1 MVKALVLGDSIAMGY
16 DGHTTVSTPWPAYI
30 ANKLGWEVDNKAIG
44 GTCVVNGGNSLL
56 TRLESFTY
64 SNYDRIFLSYGTNDY
79 GLANVSLD
87 DFNKGYE
94 RAIKY
99 IKGSAPNT
107 IVYIVLPIQSWLLTD
122 SMDVPNSQGI
132 TQNQLC
138 NAERSLAIRTGCLF
152 YDWRDNP
159 VVNERNR
166 TTYLGDSVLHPTQN
180 TYNLLAIALIERMIN
195 VADLTNIFNTMDDAG
210 TKINGN
216 FEALN
221 QELENY
227 VTSTGEQTSG
237 VSALNGANFFGNG
250 VHWSKETIG
259 KINILTVYF
268 QMNASIPSFTDK
280 KLISIEALSEVPLAG
295 VQTTTLSFS
304 QEGKSYMINVH
315 PEDHSISISNNNDTD
330 VSNVYMR
337 SSFWLM
343 WLE

>member
-1 MVKALVLGDSIAMGY
+1 MVKALVLGDSIAEGNN
-16 DGHTTVSTPWPAYI
+16 GHTIVSTPWPAYV

-44 GTCVVNGGNSLL
+44 GTSLVNGGNSLL

-64 SNYDRIFLSYGTNDY
+64 SNYDRIFLAYGTNDY
-79 GLANVSLD
+79 GLSNVSLD

-99 IKGSAPNT
+99 IKGSAPNA
-107 IVYIVLPIQSWLLTD
+107 IVYLVLPIQSWSLTD

-138 NAERSLAIRTGCLF
+138 NAERSLAIRTGCSF

-195 VADLTNIFNTMDDAG
+195 VADLVNIFNTMDDGG
-210 TKINGN
+210 TKINDN

-221 QELENY
+221 QELANY
-227 VTSTGEQTSG
+227 ATSTGEQTSG
-237 VSALNGANFFGNG
+237 VSALNGAASVS
-250 VHWSKETIG
+250 VHWTKETIG
-259 KINILTVYF
+259 KINILTVF
-268 QMNASIPSFTDK
+268 FEMTASITSFQDK
-280 KLISIEALSEVPLAG
+280 KLISIEALSEVPEAG

-304 QEGKSYMINVH
+304 QEGKSYIIKIH
-315 PEDHSISISNNNDTD
+315 PSDHSISIANNNNAD
-330 VSNVYMR
+330 VSNAYMG
-337 SSFWLM
+337 SSFWVM
-343 WLE
+343 WFS

>member
-1 MVKALVLGDSIAMGY
+1 MVKALVLGDSIAEGY
-16 DGHTTVSTPWPAYI
+16 DGHTIVSTPWPAYI
-30 ANKLGWEVDNKAIG
+30 ANKLGWEVDNKSIG
-44 GTCVVNGGNSLL
+44 ATSLVNGGNSLL
-56 TRLESFTY
+56 TRLESLTY
-64 SNYDRIFLSYGTNDY
+64 SNYDRIFLAYGTNDY

-94 RAIKY
+94 RAVKY
-99 IKGSAPNT
+99 IKGSAPNA

-166 TTYLGDSVLHPTQN
+166 TTYLGDTVLHPTQN

-195 VADLTNIFNTMDDAG
+195 VADLTNIFNTMDDGG
-210 TKINGN
+210 TKINDN

-221 QELENY
+221 QELANY

-237 VSALNGANFFGNG
+237 VSALNGASLVN

-259 KINILTVYF
+259 KINILTIYF
-268 QMNASIPSFTDK
+268 EISATVPSFVGKD
-280 KLISIEALSEVPLAG
+280 LISIEALSEVPTSG

-304 QEGKSYMINVH
+304 QEDKSYMININ
-315 PEDHSISISNNNDTD
+315 PQTHSISVINNNSTD
-330 VSNVYMR
+330 SSNAYMK
-337 SSFWLM
+337 SAFWLM
-343 WLE
+343 WFA

>member
-1 MVKALVLGDSIAMGY
+1 MVKALVLGDSIAQGY
-16 DGHTTVSTPWPAYI
+16 DGHTIVSTPWPAYV

-44 GTCVVNGGNSLL
+44 GTSVVNGENSLL
-56 TRLESFTY
+56 KRLENFTY
-64 SNYDRIFLSYGTNDY
+64 SNYDRIFLAYGTNDY

-99 IKGSAPNT
+99 IKGSAPNA
-107 IVYIVLPIQSWLLTD
+107 IVYLVMPIQSWLLTD

-138 NAERSLAIRTGCLF
+138 DTERSLAKRTGCLF

-180 TYNLLAIALIERMIN
+180 TYNLLAIALIERMID
-195 VADLTNIFNTMDDAG
+195 VADLVKIFNTMDDGG
-210 TKINGN
+210 TKINEN
-216 FEALN
+216 FDALN
-221 QELENY
+221 RELANY
-227 VTSTGEQTSG
+227 VTSTGGQTSG
-237 VSALNGANFFGNG
+237 VSALNGANLQS

-259 KINILTVYF
+259 KINILTIYF
-268 QMNASIPSFTDK
+268 QMNATLPSFKEKD
-280 KLISIEALSEVPLAG
+280 LISIEALSEIPEAG

-304 QEGKSYMINVH
+304 QEGKSYMINIH
-315 PEDHSISISNNNDTD
+315 PQNHSIAIANNNNAD
-330 VSNVYMR
+330 VSNAYMR
-337 SSFWLM
+337 SSFWVM
-343 WLE
+343 WFS

>member
-1 MVKALVLGDSIAMGY
+1 MVKALVLGDSIAQGY
-16 DGHTTVSTPWPAYI
+16 DGHTMVSTPWPAYI

-44 GTCVVNGGNSLL
+44 GTSVVNGGNSLL

-64 SNYDRIFLSYGTNDY
+64 SNYDRIFLAYGTNDY

-99 IKGSAPNT
+99 IKGSAPNA

-122 SMDVPNSQGI
+122 SMDVPNNQGI

-138 NAERSLAIRTGCLF
+138 NAERSLAIRTGCLL

-195 VADLTNIFNTMDDAG
+195 VADLTKIFNTMDDGG
-210 TKINGN
+210 TKINNN
-216 FEALN
+216 FDVLN
-221 QELENY
+221 RELANY

-237 VSALNGANFFGNG
+237 VSALNGADLAGA
-250 VHWSKETIG
+250 HWSKETIG
-259 KINILTVYF
+259 KINILTVFF
-268 QMNASIPSFTDK
+268 QMNATITSYQDK
-280 KLISIEALSEVPLAG
+280 KLISIEALSEVPTSG

-304 QEGKSYMINVH
+304 QEGKSYIIRIN
-315 PEDHSISISNNNDTD
+315 PSDHSISIANNNGTD
-330 VSNVYMR
+330 VSNAYMS
-337 SSFWLM
+337 SSFWIM
-343 WLE
+343 WFS